1 MVTSRSP
8 RVHRPTVE
16 GSEWRLPWWCVA
28 AVGALSLAIATVI
41 TLVLA
46 SDTARF
52 GPAVRDALSVARGG
66 GPLPWYTA
74 WVTAL
79 GVVGWFTAA
88 ATGVL
93 AGVLARR
100 LGRRA
105 VGRALVLGGLVS
117 AAMGADDLFMF
128 HDGVLVEKGVPE
140 GVTVGV
146 LVAAAAL
153 WGLTHLRI
161 LLTGREA
168 TLLVLAGAWFAH
180 SLIVEEIGGLFFHEE
195 ASKAAAI
202 LCWTLWFWARAAEE
216 VRQVP
221 VVPAPTRSVVSS

>member
-8 RVHRPTVE
+8 RVHASATGASDGWP
-16 GSEWRLPWWCVA
+16 LPWWSVA
-28 AVGALSLAIATVI
+28 TVGVLSLAIATTI

-46 SDTARF
+46 ADTVRF

-88 ATGVL
+88 TAGLL
-93 AGVLARR
+93 AGTLARR

-105 VGRALVLGGLVS
+105 IGRALVLGGIVS

-140 GVTVGV
+140 GVTVGI
-146 LVAAAAL
+146 LVTAAAL

-168 TLLVLAGAWFAH
+168 VLLVLAGTWFAH
-180 SLIVEEIGGLFFHEE
+180 SLVVEEVGGLFFHEE

-202 LCWTLWFWARAAEE
+202 FCWTLWFAARAAQEI
-216 VRQVP
+216 RQVP
-221 VVPAPTRSVVSS
+221 VSS